1 LTFPQA
7 GRILCHMT
15 AMPKRDRLAERREA
29 TRTEIVDAAWAIARA
44 RGLAAVTLREVAA
57 RVGMQSPSLY
67 SHFESKNAIYDAMFG
82 QAWSDYLLACQE
94 TVASIPKPPRKAL
107 LHMVQTFVDFAVADS
122 ARFQL
127 MNQRMVVDF
136 EPTAQAYAPSVQV
149 MALFR
154 EQLSRIGVSADAD
167 ADLCVAIV
175 GGLVD
180 AQLANDPGGERW
192 TVQLPRAMDMFAD
205 EVGLPGP
212 RLRRKK

>member
-1 LTFPQA
+1 MV
-7 GRILCHMT
+7 RVMT
-15 AMPKRDRLAERREA
+15 ALPKRDRLAERREA
-29 TRTEIVDAAWAIARA
+29 TRTEIVDAAWDIARA
-44 RGLAAVTLREVAA
+44 GGLAAVTLREVAA

-67 SHFESKNAIYDAMFG
+67 SHFESKTAIYDAMFG
-82 QAWSDYLLACQE
+82 QAWSDYLAVCQE

-107 LHMVQTFVDFAVADS
+107 LYMVQTFVDFAVADPV
-122 ARFQL
+122 RFQL

-136 EPTAQAYAPSVQV
+136 EPTPQSYEPSLQV

-154 EQLSRIGVSADAD
+154 EQLARIGVSADAD

-192 TVQLPRAMDMFAD
+192 TVQLPRAIDMFAD

-212 RLRRKK
+212 RMRRKK